1 MTAPINDSERIQRE
15 AALIA
20 EGQAAIAAGR
30 YIADE
35 DLDAWLDELDRDPDA
50 PIPIQRSGS
59 RPILTTGADRDRR
72 RHDHE
77 DR

>member
-1 MTAPINDSERIQRE
+1 MTAPTDDSERLLRE

-30 YIADE
+30 FIADE
-35 DLDAWLDELDRDPDA
+35 DLDAWLDELDRNPDA
-50 PIPIQRSGS
+50 PIPIQGFGG
-59 RPILTTGADRDRR
+59 RPSSVASIDRDRR

>member
-1 MTAPINDSERIQRE
+1 MTARDDDFERIRRE

-35 DLDAWLDELDRDPDA
+35 DLDAWLDELDRNPDA
-50 PIPIQRSGS
+50 PIPIQGSGS
-59 RPILTTGADRDRR
+59 QPSSVFSADRDRR
-72 RHDHE
+72 RRDQG